1 MMPAALELGPLSFPT
16 SILVVLV
23 AVFVGG
29 WRGGLLA
36 RRAGVPSAEPAFWR
50 VVFWALVASRV
61 VFVARYHTAYLA
73 DAWTV
78 LDVRDGGFDPWG
90 GLAAAWVLAG
100 WLVRR
105 RGVAR
110 GPMLGAVA
118 GMTALG
124 LAGWGM
130 LLPAGGGQGQGLPA
144 LQLKALDGQP
154 VALQSFAGRPVVLNL
169 WATWC
174 PHCVREMPVLAAAQ
188 QQHPELAVVF
198 ADQGEDA
205 ARVQRFLQTRGLAS
219 LQHVLLDPGRQVG
232 QHFRVRA
239 LPTTL
244 FFGRDGQLV
253 EIRIGAVSQATLQA
267 RIERLLR

>member
-1 MMPAALELGPLSFPT
+1 MPAALELGPLSFPM

-29 WRGGLLA
+29 WLGGLLS

-50 VVFWALVASRV
+50 VVFWALVVSRG
-61 VFVARYHTAYLA
+61 VFVLRYHTAYLA
-73 DAWTV
+73 DGWTV

-90 GLAAAWVLAG
+90 GLVAAWVLA
-100 WLVRR
+100 WWQVRC
-105 RGVAR
+105 RGVPR
-110 GPMLGAVA
+110 RPLLGAVA

-130 LLPAGGGQGQGLPA
+130 LLLPAGGGQGLAA
-144 LQLKALDGQP
+144 LQLQALDGQP
-154 VALQSFAGRPVVLNL
+154 VALRSFAGRPVVLNL

-188 QQHPELAVVF
+188 QQYPELAVVF

-205 ARVQRFLQTRGLAS
+205 ARVQRFLQTRGLGS
-219 LQHVLLDPGRQVG
+219 LQHVLLDADRQVG
-232 QHFRVRA
+232 RHFGVRA